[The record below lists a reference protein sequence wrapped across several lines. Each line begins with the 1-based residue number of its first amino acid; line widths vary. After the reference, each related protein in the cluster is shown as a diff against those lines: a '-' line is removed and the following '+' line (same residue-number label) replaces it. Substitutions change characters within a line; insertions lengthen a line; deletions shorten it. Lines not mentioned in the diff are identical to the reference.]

1 MSDIDTALEPLGEYA
16 SPVTLGSKDVSSRR
30 SRSYPFCQ
38 PPASWSTFTWWSSWV
53 RTRGSDSA
61 SGWCLVGHVTWGL
74 VRLALFGCGYGNALS
89 PFLQL
94 NVLFISF
101 LMTSSQRLL
110 SQCFQIYTFSLF
122 FFPFVFFSV
131 VLRTQPRP
139 QTCYPR
145 PLSLSHVPSPS
156 DASFHLSPCN
166 PGVHI
171 DSVFYNSW
179 MRKWSP

>member
-1 MSDIDTALEPLGEYA
+1 MVQLSADT
-16 SPVTLGSKDVSSRR
+16 
-30 SRSYPFCQ
+30 
-38 PPASWSTFTWWSSWV
+38 WV
-53 RTRGSDSA
+53 RFSIWMVLGRSCYLEFGSP
-61 SGWCLVGHVTWGL
+61 GFV
-74 VRLALFGCGYGNALS
+74 GCGYGNALS

-156 DASFHLSPCN
+156 DASFHLSPTD

-171 DSVFYNSW
+171 DSVFYNLW
-179 MRKWSP
+179 MRKWSPQLFVTTHPYPAV